1 MPTEV
6 RPVGGWKVL
15 PIRDL
20 QICRSGRHESI
31 VPPKPNNTDDL
42 DAALRGVCAGNF
54 HGECYRYSVS
64 PAGWVW
70 GGRPEICFCRSS
82 LVK

>member
-6 RPVGGWKVL
+6 RAVGGWKVL

-42 DAALRGVCAGNF
+42 DAALRGYVPGTSTVSVTVILSHRRDGC
-54 HGECYRYSVS
+54 GEDVRRSVS
-64 PAGWVW
+64 AEAVW
-70 GGRPEICFCRSS
+70 
-82 LVK
+82 